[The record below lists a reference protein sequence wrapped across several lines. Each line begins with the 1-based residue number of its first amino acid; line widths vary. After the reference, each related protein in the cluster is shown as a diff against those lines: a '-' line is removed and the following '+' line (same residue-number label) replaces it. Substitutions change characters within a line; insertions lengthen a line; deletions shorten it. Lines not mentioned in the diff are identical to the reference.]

1 MVTNDSDK
9 ANAFNQHFYSVFKQD
24 TFTLHNSESL
34 SSTCDCICS
43 IDISIEDVFNALI
56 NLEPNKAFGL
66 DNIEPS
72 ILRNSASVLSAP
84 LQYLFSLSLSRGIIP
99 NEWKIHTVIPVFKSG
114 DKSSVKNYRPIP
126 LLNHV
131 SKVLECLVYNKVI
144 GHLSIHISNCQF
156 GCQQHKSTLQ
166 QLLVYFNDIIA
177 SKSETDAIY
186 LDISKAFDSISHNRL
201 LSKIWLIGVTK
212 PLRS

>member
-1 MVTNDSDK
+1 MAVSIYPVVCVHSCCLLGTQHYCLCSNGQYIHRLTNSRSLPLVVHTNSSVVTNDSDK
-9 ANAFNQHFYSVFKQD
+9 ANAFNQYFYSVFKQD

-43 IDISIEDVFNALI
+43 IDISIKDVFNALI

-66 DNIEPS
+66 DNIGPS

-99 NEWKIHTVIPVFKSG
+99 NEWKIHTIIPVFKSG

-131 SKVLECLVYNKVI
+131 SKVWNVLCI
-144 GHLSIHISNCQF
+144 
-156 GCQQHKSTLQ
+156 
-166 QLLVYFNDIIA
+166 
-177 SKSETDAIY
+177 
-186 LDISKAFDSISHNRL
+186 
-201 LSKIWLIGVTK
+201 TK
-212 PLRS
+212 